1 MANREFH
8 TKNIKEKAA
17 HLASMFGHG
26 DLPQVN
32 QGFSASSG
40 TRAGGLTR
48 TMDQSKRN
56 FSIVQENFTLK
67 AIDEFEL
74 ISKRPKCIVFR

>member
-32 QGFSASSG
+32 QGLSASSG
-40 TRAGGLTR
+40 TRARGSNQVAVDPVKKKLFYSSR
-48 TMDQSKRN
+48 RN
-56 FSIVQENFTLK
+56 SLLK
-67 AIDEFEL
+67 PLMNLSLYLRD
-74 ISKRPKCIVFR
+74 PNT